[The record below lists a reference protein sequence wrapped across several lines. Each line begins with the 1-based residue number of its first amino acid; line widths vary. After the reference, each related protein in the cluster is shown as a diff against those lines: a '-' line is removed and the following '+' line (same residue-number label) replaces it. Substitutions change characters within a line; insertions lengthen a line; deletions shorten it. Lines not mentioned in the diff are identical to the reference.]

1 MIYCKISAVKKK
13 KKVKQKN
20 WIFSQKKLIFFFFCN
35 FTHLYL
41 PIINHPNISF
51 IYHSRIFLSCK
62 NIVQISPLFLYS
74 AILEFNYVV
83 KLHADGKA
91 SFTGLVNE
99 FAIPGL
105 E

>member
-1 MIYCKISAVKKK
+1 M
-13 KKVKQKN
+13 
-20 WIFSQKKLIFFFFCN
+20 
-35 FTHLYL
+35 
-41 PIINHPNISF
+41 
-51 IYHSRIFLSCK
+51 FLSCK